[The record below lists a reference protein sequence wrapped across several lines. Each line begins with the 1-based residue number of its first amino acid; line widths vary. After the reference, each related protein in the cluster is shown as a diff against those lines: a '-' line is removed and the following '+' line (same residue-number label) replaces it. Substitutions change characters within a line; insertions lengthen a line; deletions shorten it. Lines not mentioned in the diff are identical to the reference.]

1 VALALQGGGSFGAFT
16 WGVLERLL
24 DEPRLRIKMV
34 SGASAGAMNAAMLTQ
49 GLAAG
54 GPAEAKRLLEA
65 MWRRVAVAAGSPD
78 LDGTDWLCPL
88 SGLTGPATH
97 AFRQATQRLSQGHI
111 NPLGLIPTR
120 LAVDTPSRGGKAIA
134 RQRSAGSSVC
144 QPFGGL
150 V

>member
-1 VALALQGGGSFGAFT
+1 VALALQGGGSLGAFT

-54 GPAEAKRLLEA
+54 SPAEAKRLLEA

-88 SGLTGPATH
+88 SGLTSPATH
-97 AFRQATQRLSQGHI
+97 AFRLRAAGRTDTDRLG
-111 NPLGLIPTR
+111 
-120 LAVDTPSRGGKAIA
+120 D
-134 RQRSAGSSVC
+134 AG
-144 QPFGGL
+144 PHR
-150 V
+150 